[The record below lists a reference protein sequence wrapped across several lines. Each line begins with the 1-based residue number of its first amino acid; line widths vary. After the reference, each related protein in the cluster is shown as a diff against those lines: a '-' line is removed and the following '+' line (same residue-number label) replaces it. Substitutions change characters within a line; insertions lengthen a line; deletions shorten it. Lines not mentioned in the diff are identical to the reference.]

1 MSCLVV
7 KKIKK
12 KISGYLKNLMDNHCE
27 MINEIAIYNKN
38 NLSYIKDNV
47 THIFNIEENKIIL
60 TRESKEFKSTLIF
73 SLNETVSSKYLIKE
87 TNNCLLIDVKTLKIN
102 KDDNNLYIKYQ
113 VIDSDIIYEYKIVM
127 EDIK

>member
-1 MSCLVV
+1 M